1 MNPTPNWV
9 RSIQD
14 TENAYKTLRIL
25 ANAYFEYEP
34 VKNLILKT
42 SISTDLGYED
52 RHYFQPS
59 TAGRAFN
66 SEPSALN
73 ANLRE
78 EDNDYYSYLSETTA
92 NYSKNFGDHHID
104 ALLGFTVQKYHAQYG
119 VVSGYNFADDRIQ
132 TINAALIKNNPT
144 MDVQEWSM
152 MSYLG
157 RFNYDFKGRYLL
169 GFSIRRDG
177 SSRFGMNN
185 RWGNFP
191 AISAGWLVSDEA
203 FMKKLSWFSL
213 LKLRGSYGVI
223 GNNNIG
229 NYTQYNTINI
239 TKGGVFGST
248 VVNGSQVT
256 NLGNSNLGW
265 EKQNN

>member
-1 MNPTPNWV
+1 
-9 RSIQD
+9 
-14 TENAYKTLRIL
+14 
-25 ANAYFEYEP
+25 
-34 VKNLILKT
+34 
-42 SISTDLGYED
+42 
-52 RHYFQPS
+52 
-59 TAGRAFN
+59 
-66 SEPSALN
+66 
-73 ANLRE
+73 
-78 EDNDYYSYLSETTA
+78 
-92 NYSKNFGDHHID
+92 
-104 ALLGFTVQKYHAQYG
+104 
-119 VVSGYNFADDRIQ
+119 
-132 TINAALIKNNPT
+132 

-203 FMKKLSWFSL
+203 FMKKLSWVSL

-239 TKGGVFGST
+239 TKGEYLGVR
-248 VVNGSQVT
+248 
-256 NLGNSNLGW
+256 L
-265 EKQNN
+265 

>member
-1 MNPTPNWV
+1 M
-9 RSIQD
+9 
-14 TENAYKTLRIL
+14 
-25 ANAYFEYEP
+25 
-34 VKNLILKT
+34 
-42 SISTDLGYED
+42 
-52 RHYFQPS
+52 
-59 TAGRAFN
+59 
-66 SEPSALN
+66 
-73 ANLRE
+73 
-78 EDNDYYSYLSETTA
+78 
-92 NYSKNFGDHHID
+92 
-104 ALLGFTVQKYHAQYG
+104 
-119 VVSGYNFADDRIQ
+119 SGYNFADDRIQ

-203 FMKKLSWFSL
+203 FMKKLSWVSL

-239 TKGGVFGST
+239 TKGSIWEYGCERKS
-248 VVNGSQVT
+248 
-256 NLGNSNLGW
+256 GN
-265 EKQNN
+265 